1 MYTNRTNPINDVKEV
16 KTTTTTTVIQTKIE
30 KPTSTLPKR
39 DYGNLSQTSGRT
51 SQNAD
56 KPVYK
61 WSVVNHRF
69 ELDTGNNE
77 RPNHKDQKKP
87 EVKTVNNNT
96 TVVTRRQPAPNI
108 STTVIKSTSKKKE
121 NIRSIPES

>member
-16 KTTTTTTVIQTKIE
+16 KTTTTTTVIQT
-30 KPTSTLPKR
+30 STLPKK
-39 DYGNLSQTSGRT
+39 DYGNLSQTSGRS

-61 WSVVNHRF
+61 WSVINHRF

-77 RPNHKDQKKP
+77 RPNNKDQKKP
-87 EVKTVNNNT
+87 EVKPVNNKT
-96 TVVTRRQPAPNI
+96 TVVTRREVAPNI
-108 STTVIKSTSKKKE
+108 STTVIKSTSKKKK
-121 NIRSIPES
+121 IPEVYLKEE